1 MFDWIISNL
10 VEILL
15 VTLNILVA
23 ILIFGVIQLDFKLH
37 AINENLIRILY
48 EMHHKQ

>member
-23 ILIFGVIQLDFKLH
+23 ILDIITIKLQVVISLC
-37 AINENLIRILY
+37 
-48 EMHHKQ
+48 